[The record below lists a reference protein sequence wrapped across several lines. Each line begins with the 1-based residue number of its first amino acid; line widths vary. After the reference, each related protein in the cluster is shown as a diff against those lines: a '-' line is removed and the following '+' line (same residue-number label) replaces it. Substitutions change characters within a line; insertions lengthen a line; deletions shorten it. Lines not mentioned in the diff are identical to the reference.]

1 MSWGIGYSSR
11 KGFYLPY
18 HEVHVAS
25 TSKAGVMEYWSV
37 GFPPH
42 HSNSPLLKTPLLFS
56 AVLTAGADSPKLAWM
71 KVPSIATIFGLGALA
86 PEKRRALSLVYATS
100 VALVMGVN
108 FIQPALP
115 AIIEP
120 FGISDAALGL
130 VMTMFTLPAIFLA
143 PVFGVVADLFGR
155 RLLLAWGLIVYGIFG
170 AAMAFAPSFSWLLFF
185 RFLQGV
191 AYSAVIPL
199 TIVLISD
206 FLEGDKEIGGQGLKV
221 FLDRVGY
228 MILPPL
234 GGFLATIAWF
244 WPFTFYFLTV
254 PIGVA
259 AFFWLPETKGSNHEG
274 TKAYLGNILRLL
286 RHPRLLIAFSAG
298 FLRFFLDYGFLTYF
312 PLFIVRTHGVSTA
325 TAGLLYTFFA
335 AGAMITSSQA
345 GRIAAGRDKTHLLFG
360 AFLVSGLAVVAVP
373 LIPGVWLVGSA
384 LFFYGLANG
393 IISPMQKSLLT
404 QNAPVE
410 LRGGVVS
417 LDRLIQQASKTFA
430 TSIVGLL
437 LVATNLATIFWIL
450 GILSLASVGLMAAL
464 LPRGKPVSVSRAVS

>member
-1 MSWGIGYSSR
+1 MLGFRPITPTLHYSD
-11 KGFYLPY
+11 
-18 HEVHVAS
+18 
-25 TSKAGVMEYWSV
+25 
-37 GFPPH
+37 
-42 HSNSPLLKTPLLFS
+42 TPLLVS
-56 AVLTAGADSPKLAWM
+56 AVLTPGAYSPKLAWM
-71 KVPSIATIFGLGALA
+71 KILSIATMFGLGALA

-130 VMTMFTLPAIFLA
+130 VMTMLTLPAIFLA

-170 AAMAFAPSFSWLLFF
+170 AAMAFAPTFAWLLFF
-185 RFLQGV
+185 RFIQGI

-228 MILPPL
+228 MFLPPL

-259 AFFWLPETKGSNHEG
+259 AFFWLPETKGNNHEG

-286 RHPRLLIAFSAG
+286 RHPRLLVAFSAG

-437 LVATNLATIFWIL
+437 LVAANLATIFWIL